1 VGWVAAHPRVRVRL
15 EMSKIEKID
24 GFDYHVRQGMM
35 REVDAC
41 IDRYEMHYIRVK
53 PPTDP
58 SPKYNCDSNR
68 DESKSNHLL
77 HDDSNTKYFYLVA
90 NGKHRKKPHLSA

>member
-41 IDRYEMHYIRVK
+41 IDRYEVHYIRVK
-53 PPTDP
+53 P
-58 SPKYNCDSNR
+58 
-68 DESKSNHLL
+68 
-77 HDDSNTKYFYLVA
+77 
-90 NGKHRKKPHLSA
+90 